1 MSYELHINILTG
13 ERVDS
18 AGGRDFYY
26 WGRPEVLWR
35 PIKSDRKRRAAAGRQ
50 HRCWCFAC
58 SESTPSPPTTKT
70 TTAARPYWWS
80 GETTARQRRNW
91 TVSWLECCS
100 WTVLIQCFQFIKIF
114 SVNQLVTIRRI
125 SIGFLF
131 CLKILL
137 THAGD
142 WFSSCRL
149 LFSFSPCCYTAHNVT
164 IELYVAQF
172 LFQLDNQCG

>member
-1 MSYELHINILTG
+1 LMEWRNNSTTETELDSFMTG
-13 ERVDS
+13 
-18 AGGRDFYY
+18 
-26 WGRPEVLWR
+26 VLQL
-35 PIKSDRKRRAAAGRQ
+35 D
-50 HRCWCFAC
+50 C
-58 SESTPSPPTTKT
+58 
-70 TTAARPYWWS
+70 
-80 GETTARQRRNW
+80 
-91 TVSWLECCS
+91 
-100 WTVLIQCFQFIKIF
+100 LIQCFQFIKMF

-125 SIGFLF
+125 STGFLF

-149 LFSFSPCCYTAHNVT
+149 LLSFSPCCYTSHNVT